1 MALNDKLL
9 TVATGV
15 VLAVGGAAASLLLG
29 DHGTHGYQPNLTVAA
44 NLSAPQV
51 PTITDIR
58 PTALISDAPVRIAA
72 GAQPAKPEQ
81 PEDDTGRM
89 IFAAVEPAT
98 RTVPSI
104 VRSDVITI
112 AVQDGA
118 PELATPAD
126 FSDIVLTRSIA
137 TVPAPKVSGLTNG
150 LSVTMTDFKDALR
163 IPQTPKVS
171 CALDLRATPIFGA
184 RVKLK
189 LKAPCHPNVNVTIR
203 HGGLQFK
210 EKLDAAGRLELK
222 VPVFAE
228 YSRFDVELSDGTQS
242 TVGAYIAGLSS
253 LERVGISWKGAN
265 DTFLHAFQN
274 GAGMGEAG
282 HIWRLN
288 PSDFAMS
295 RMEGGGYLAQ
305 LGNAGLSEPQMAQV
319 YTLPLRMTAGQQ
331 IVSFAVETLRGE
343 TACGA
348 AMKIQTARHQ
358 PNAKAGS
365 KKLSL
370 RLPECGAVQTSLLL
384 KNALK
389 DMKVARK

>member
-44 NLSAPQV
+44 NLAAPQV
-51 PTITDIR
+51 PTLTDIR
-58 PTALISDAPVRIAA
+58 PTALVSDAPLRIAA
-72 GAQPAKPEQ
+72 SAPPAKPEA
-81 PEDDTGRM
+81 ETGRM

-98 RTVPSI
+98 RTVPSA

-137 TVPAPKVSGLTNG
+137 NVPAPKVTGLTNG
-150 LSVTMTDFKDALR
+150 LSVTLTDFKDALR

-189 LKAPCHPNVNVTIR
+189 LKAPCHPNVNATIR

-210 EKLDAAGRLELK
+210 EKLNAAGQLELK

-242 TVGAYIAGLSS
+242 TVGAYIAGLSN

-288 PSDFAMS
+288 PSDFALS

-305 LGNAGLSEPQMAQV
+305 LGDAGLSEPQLAQV

-358 PNAKAGS
+358 PNAKAGFR
-365 KKLSL
+365 KISL